1 MDKSS
6 LLYLLVWVIISHTFA
21 FFIKYYNIKPEGG
34 IIITSILI
42 SILLYI

>member
-1 MDKSS
+1 MDKKS
-6 LLYLLVWVIISHTFA
+6 LIYLLVWVIFSHTFG
-21 FFIKYYNIKPEGG
+21 FVIKYYNINAKKG

>member
-6 LLYLLVWVIISHTFA
+6 LIYLLVWVIISHTFG
-21 FFIKYYNIKPEGG
+21 FIIKYYNIKPEGG